1 MKAVIFDLGHTLID
15 YYNDWREPESKAV
28 SNTYRLVAKNIDGDI
43 DKKEFEKS
51 LLYLLETARRKR
63 AEEMIEVPLRSI
75 LKECFQKFGCGT
87 DETLVEEGL
96 EIFYNALLEHRRLIE
111 GVPEMLSFLK
121 ENGYLIGL
129 ISDVAWGL
137 PSSFPRKDMRH
148 YRIDC
153 YFDDMVFST
162 DVGLRKPHP
171 QIFRISLN
179 NLGVESD
186 EAVYIGNSLQ
196 ADVKGALNVGMKGI
210 LKKSRY
216 FFPDDTIVPS
226 AVIDSWSELIRILE
240 ELE

>member
-1 MKAVIFDLGHTLID
+1 MKAIIFDLGHTLID
-15 YYNDWREPESKAV
+15 YYNDWREPEKKAV
-28 SNTYRLVAKNIDGDI
+28 SDTYRLFARRVDADV
-43 DKKEFEKS
+43 DKKEFEES
-51 LLYLLETARRKR
+51 LYSFLKNARRKR
-63 AEEMIEVPLRSI
+63 AEEMVEVPLRSI
-75 LKECFQKFGCGT
+75 LKECFRKFGYE
-87 DETLVEEGL
+87 DEGTLVEEGL
-96 EIFYNALLEHRRLIE
+96 EIFYNALLEHRKLIE

-121 ENGYLIGL
+121 EKGYLIGL

-137 PSSFPRKDMRH
+137 PSTFPRKDIRH
-148 YRIDC
+148 YRIDS

-171 QIFRISLN
+171 RIFRISLE

-196 ADVKGALNVGMKGI
+196 ADIKGALNAGMKGI

-226 AVIDSWSELIRILE
+226 AVIERWSELRRILE
-240 ELE
+240 DLE